1 MAIGFL
7 RPVGASSDVK
17 ELEYVSAIHQTDL
30 KGVRADGSI
39 RGELKHQFS
48 SRYTE
53 ILFLRDLSGMHFL
66 QTKTSFTFCYQ
77 GME

>member
-17 ELEYVSAIHQTDL
+17 ELEYVTAIHQTDL

-39 RGELKHQFS
+39 RGEKHTTVKDF
-48 SRYTE
+48 SRY
-53 ILFLRDLSGMHFL
+53 
-66 QTKTSFTFCYQ
+66 
-77 GME
+77 

>member
-1 MAIGFL
+1 MKKKTKKTTMAIGFL

-39 RGELKHQFS
+39 RGEKHA
-48 SRYTE
+48 
-53 ILFLRDLSGMHFL
+53 ILFKVPIF
-66 QTKTSFTFCYQ
+66 FF
-77 GME
+77 